1 MDVDD
6 ADRRKRQG
14 ALSGSLSTPAPAGP
28 TGAAPDDSNATP
40 DADVAGAAGNRSTLE
55 EARRP
60 DPTPRAPLPLP
71 PAAVLPTVAGPQ
83 PVSPPA
89 PLRQVV
95 PQPEPMPAPLV
106 PMPPAPQLSV
116 SPQQSPAAGT
126 DYNPRGGIA
135 PPAGQPAIPA
145 PRTPAQGRERLASML
160 GGRRPAGRAELMTM
174 LSRGGR

>member
-1 MDVDD
+1 MTDD
-6 ADRRKRQG
+6 DDRRKRQG
-14 ALSGSLSTPAPAGP
+14 ALTTSLNTPAPDGP
-28 TGAAPDDSNATP
+28 TGAADADS
-40 DADVAGAAGNRSTLE
+40 DVAGAAGNRSTLE

-83 PVSPPA
+83 PVTPPA

-95 PQPEPMPAPLV
+95 PQAEPMPAPVV
-106 PMPPAPQLSV
+106 PMPPAPALSV

-135 PPAGQPAIPA
+135 PPVGQAAIPA
-145 PRTPAQGRERLASML
+145 PQTPAQGRERLSGML
-160 GGRRPAGRAELMTM
+160 GARGPAMTQQDLMRRMQR
-174 LSRGGR
+174 RGGQ